1 MRPPPP
7 LQRSLADE
15 FSGSMERLLVEAN
28 PMFWLNKHGHIR
40 LKNKS
45 LVRIEANPL
54 QRRVGAIIRYM
65 LEHKLPVR
73 ILIYKPRQKGSSTM
87 SMACMD
93 WFMKRFGHNGYL
105 VGNELDNCDNLWG
118 ILRTY
123 NENDGYDWGFP
134 VDIKTKVADYGNGA
148 RAKWATSKNAES
160 GRSATIGAMICTEI
174 ARWAEAGQGK
184 VRDAGKVFS
193 GLMGGVPKE
202 PNTLV
207 IAESTVRGASGVF
220 YEQWQSA
227 KTFEQLKAG
236 DYELG
241 DFIKV
246 FMPWYVFADSELPVS
261 DQEAAG
267 IMDGSSALNEEERIR
282 EMELL
287 SRYRLR
293 PGHIKYFRL
302 RLKECDWDTE
312 ERDREEPTT
321 EESGFHSS
329 QPCFFNKTSLRLLHA
344 EAMMQAHKIR
354 KGSLDWDDEKA
365 RTSVS
370 FMPGTEEDRPLWW
383 VGPDEDDM
391 PTVGL
396 RYTLGVDN
404 ARGIAVDEAGK
415 DPDCHAVVVMR
426 EEYLHPQKGVW
437 RPARVVACLRPKYRG
452 EISLLAME
460 IAKAAKFYGD
470 ALCIPEANN
479 DCGLIAELKKLG
491 VRVIERPKPAT
502 DVDDQQASGKLGIWT
517 SDSGD
522 GAGMRSQ
529 FLNTLQSAIR
539 RMNYQQ
545 EGLEIPFLHIV
556 EELET
561 FAVNLRTGKA
571 EALPQKH
578 DDFVM
583 ALAFCYHLRK
593 KGTLMPIPLRQ
604 RQMPREL
611 ERLFA
616 VESKARSWAA
626 AAGGSAHA
634 I

>member
-1 MRPPPP
+1 MSVP
-7 LQRSLADE
+7 LQRSRKDE
-15 FSGSMERLLVEAN
+15 FSDSMERLLIEAN
-28 PMFWLNKHGHIR
+28 PMFWLNRYGHIR

-45 LVRIEANPL
+45 LVKIEPNPL
-54 QRRVGAIIRYM
+54 QRRVGTIIRYM

-73 ILIYKPRQKGSSTM
+73 LLIYKPRQKGSSTM

-93 WFMKRFGHNGYL
+93 WFIKRFQHNGYL

-160 GRSATIGAMICTEI
+160 GRSATIGAMVCTEI

-220 YEQWQSA
+220 YEQWQTA

-236 DYELG
+236 DYEWG
-241 DFIKV
+241 DFIKI

-261 DQEAAG
+261 DKEAAS
-267 IMDGSSALNEEERIR
+267 ILDGSSAINEEERIR

-287 SRYRLR
+287 TRYRLK
-293 PGHIKYFRL
+293 PGHIKYFRM

-329 QPCFFNKTSLRLLHA
+329 APCFYNKTSLRLLHA
-344 EAMMQAHKIR
+344 QAQMLASKIR
-354 KGSLDWDDEKA
+354 KGSLCWDDERQ
-365 RTSVS
+365 RTGVA
-370 FMPGTEEDRPLWW
+370 FMPGTEEERPLWW
-383 VGPDEDDM
+383 FGPDDDDM

-396 RYTLGVDN
+396 RYTIGIDN
-404 ARGIAVDEAGK
+404 ARGVAVDEAGK

-426 EEYLHPQKGVW
+426 EEYHNQTTNQL

-452 EISLLAME
+452 EIDMLAEE
-460 IAKAAKFYGD
+460 ISKLAKFYGD

-479 DCGLIAELKKLG
+479 DCGLIAAMKKLG
-491 VRVIERPKPAT
+491 VRIIERPKPPT
-502 DVDDQQASGKLGIWT
+502 DVDDQASTGKLGIWT

-529 FLNTLQSAIR
+529 FLNSLQTAVR

-545 EGLEIPFLHIV
+545 EGIEIPFLHIV
-556 EELET
+556 EEMQT
-561 FAVNLRTGKA
+561 FAVNLKTGKA

-583 ALAFCYHLRK
+583 ALTFAYHLRK
-593 KGTLMPIPLRQ
+593 RGYIMPIPARQ
-604 RQMPREL
+604 RQLPREMQ
-611 ERLFA
+611 RLLDI
-616 VESKARSWAA
+616 EQRARSWAS
-626 AAGGSAHA
+626 GGGAHA